1 MENFF
6 EALADL
12 GTENSVDAATV
23 IEKVKSAMQKA
34 AQRIYPECKEC
45 IRVDI
50 DPEQQI
56 FDVVLLQEVVD
67 EEPLNNTQVHI
78 DEARAVN
85 PTICVGDTF
94 ERKLDISK
102 FGRASAQSA
111 KQSIKG
117 DLRDINRDRI
127 LEKFEKK
134 VDDIITATITQVE
147 PGRGAAT
154 LMYDKTELYLLRQ
167 DQIPGEVLREGM
179 SIKVYVTKIANRS
192 KKPIIKL
199 SRTHKGL
206 VKRLFELEIPE
217 IFDGTVEVKSIS
229 REAGSR
235 SKIAVLSHDPNV
247 DAIGA
252 CIGPKRS
259 RISAIVRELNGEKI
273 DIIPYS
279 DDPAEY
285 IANALSPAKV
295 LKVHILPPEPP
306 EVYIT
311 ENGERKERPP
321 KVSAIAVVPNDQ
333 LSLAI
338 GNKGQNAKLAAKLTE
353 CKIDIKS
360 DLEEFELPEPAPLPE
375 PDEDEALFAGEVPET
390 EELLP
395 VEEAEELPE
404 EELSGEDAE

>member
-1 MENFF
+1 MDNNFF

-34 AQRIYPECKEC
+34 AQRMYPECKEC

-50 DPEQQI
+50 DPEKKI
-56 FDVVLLQEVVD
+56 FEVYILQTIVED
-67 EEPLNNTQVHI
+67 EPYNNTEVNI
-78 DEARAVN
+78 DVASASD
-85 PTICVGDTF
+85 PDACVGGIF
-94 ERKLDISK
+94 EKRLDISK

-127 LEKFEKK
+127 LEKFDSK
-134 VDDIITATITQVE
+134 VDDIITATVTQVE

-199 SRTHKGL
+199 SRIHKGL
-206 VKRLFELEIPE
+206 VKRLFELEVPE
-217 IFDGTVEVKSIS
+217 IFDGTVEVKAIS

-235 SKIAVLSHDPNV
+235 SKIAVMSNDPNV

-252 CIGPKRS
+252 CIGPKRQ
-259 RISAIVRELNGEKI
+259 RISAIVHELNGEKI

-285 IANALSPAKV
+285 IAKALSPAKV
-295 LKVHILPPEPP
+295 LKVHILPPEEEP
-306 EVYIT
+306 EEYIT
-311 ENGERKERPP
+311 ETGERRERTP
-321 KVSAIAVVPNDQ
+321 KLSAIAVVPHDQ

-360 DLEEFELPEPAPLPE
+360 DQEEFELPEPKPAPAFA
-375 PDEDEALFAGEVPET
+375 EDDDLFEEETPET
-390 EELLP
+390 AA
-395 VEEAEELPE
+395 AEETA
-404 EELSGEDAE
+404 EDAPAAE

>member
-1 MENFF
+1 MNNGFF

-12 GTENSVDAATV
+12 GTENSVDAEV
-23 IEKVKSAMQKA
+23 MIEKVKSAMQKA
-34 AQRIYPECKEC
+34 AQRMYPECKES

-50 DPEQQI
+50 DPEKQI
-56 FDVVLLQEVVD
+56 FEVVLLQEVVD
-67 EEPLNNTQVHI
+67 EEPINHTQINI
-78 DEARAVN
+78 DEAR
-85 PTICVGDTF
+85 TIDPDAYVGGIV

-127 LEKFEKK
+127 LDKFQSKEN
-134 VDDIITATITQVE
+134 DIITAVVTQVE
-147 PGRGAAT
+147 PGRGSAT

-167 DQIPGEVLREGM
+167 EQIPGEVLREGM
-179 SIKVYVTKIANRS
+179 SIKVYVTGIANRS

-199 SRTHKGL
+199 SRVHRDL
-206 VKRLFELEIPE
+206 VKRLFELEVPE
-217 IFDGTVEVKSIS
+217 IYDGTVEVKSIS

-235 SKIAVLSHDPNV
+235 SKIAVYSHDPNV

-259 RISAIVRELNGEKI
+259 RISAIVKELGGEKI

-279 DDPAEY
+279 EDPAEF

-295 LKVHILPPEPP
+295 LHVAIVDE
-306 EVYIT
+306 E
-311 ENGERKERPP
+311 ERTC
-321 KVSAIAVVPNDQ
+321 VAIVPTDQ

-338 GNKGQNAKLAAKLTE
+338 GNKGQNAKLAAKLTGF
-353 CKIDIKS
+353 KIDIKS
-360 DLEEFELPEPAPLPE
+360 DFEDIPKPVKKTAPEEEAQDEEEIFSEDAPAEETAPEESTP
-375 PDEDEALFAGEVPET
+375 
-390 EELLP
+390 
-395 VEEAEELPE
+395 EEAETA
-404 EELSGEDAE
+404 GDTAE

>member
-1 MENFF
+1 MDNNFF

-12 GTENSVDAATV
+12 GTENSVDSAVV

-34 AQRIYPECKEC
+34 AQRMYPDCKEC

-50 DPEQQI
+50 DPEKKI
-56 FDVVLLQEVVD
+56 FDVVLLQEIVD
-67 EEPLNNTQVHI
+67 EEPLSDAEVYI
-78 DEARAVN
+78 DEAKAIDPN
-85 PTICVGDTF
+85 AYVGGIL

-127 LEKFEKK
+127 LEKFESK
-134 VDDIITATITQVE
+134 VKDIITATVTQVE
-147 PGRGAAT
+147 PGRGSAT

-167 DQIPGEVLREGM
+167 EQIPGEVLKEGM
-179 SIKVYVTKIANRS
+179 SIKVYVTDIANRS

-199 SRTHKGL
+199 SRVHRDL
-206 VKRLFELEIPE
+206 VKRLFELEVPE
-217 IFDGTVEVKSIS
+217 IYDGTVVVKAIS

-235 SKIAVLSHDPNV
+235 SKIAVQSLDPNV
-247 DAIGA
+247 EAVGA

-259 RISAIVRELNGEKI
+259 RISAIVKELNGEKI

-279 DDPAEY
+279 DDPAEF
-285 IANALSPAKV
+285 ISRALAPAKV
-295 LKVHILPPEPP
+295 LRVHIIDDGTD
-306 EVYIT
+306 EVQDYEG
-311 ENGERKERPP
+311 ENKPQP
-321 KVSAIAVVPNDQ
+321 KLSAIAVVPHDQ

-338 GNKGQNAKLAAKLTE
+338 GNKGQNAKLAAKLTG

-360 DLEEFELPEPAPLPE
+360 DQEEFEIPAPKPKPAPVE
-375 PDEDEALFAGEVPET
+375 EFAAEVDEDEALFE
-390 EELLP
+390 
-395 VEEAEELPE
+395 EEAPAEETSE
-404 EELSGEDAE
+404 TVDESVE

>member
-1 MENFF
+1 MDNNFF

-12 GTENSVDAATV
+12 GTENSVDAAVV
-23 IEKVKSAMQKA
+23 IEKVKTAMQKA
-34 AQRIYPECKEC
+34 AQRMYPDCKEC

-50 DPEQQI
+50 DPEKKI
-56 FDVVLLQEVVD
+56 FDVVLLQEIVD
-67 EEPLNNTQVHI
+67 DEPYNDSEVNI
-78 DEARAVN
+78 DVAR
-85 PTICVGDTF
+85 TIDPNAYVGGTL

-127 LEKFEKK
+127 LEKFEPK
-134 VDDIITATITQVE
+134 VKDIITATITQVE

-167 DQIPGEVLREGM
+167 EQIPGEVLKEGM
-179 SIKVYVTKIANRS
+179 TIKVYVTDIANRS

-199 SRTHKGL
+199 SRVHRDL
-206 VKRLFELEIPE
+206 VKRLFELEVPE
-217 IFDGTVEVKSIS
+217 IYDGTVVVKSIS

-235 SKIAVLSHDPNV
+235 SKIAVQSLDPNV

-259 RISAIVRELNGEKI
+259 RISAIVKELNGEKI

-279 DDPAEY
+279 EDPAEF
-285 IANALSPAKV
+285 ISRALAPAKV
-295 LKVHILPPEPP
+295 LR
-306 EVYIT
+306 VYVT
-311 ENGERKERPP
+311 EEEHDSYENDNSPRI
-321 KVSAIAVVPNDQ
+321 SAIAVVPHDQ

-338 GNKGQNAKLAAKLTE
+338 GNKGQNAKLAAKLTG

-360 DLEEFELPEPAPLPE
+360 DQEQFEIPAPLPKQE
-375 PDEDEALFAGEVPET
+375 TFSDAIDE
-390 EELLP
+390 
-395 VEEAEELPE
+395 E
-404 EELSGEDAE
+404 EELFAAEETAVEETAAEEAAPAEDAAADAE

>member
-1 MENFF
+1 MDNNFF

-12 GTENSVDAATV
+12 ATENSVDAEVA

-34 AQRIYPECKEC
+34 AQRMYPDCKEC

-50 DPEQQI
+50 DPEKKL
-56 FDVVLLQEVVD
+56 FDVVLLQEIVDD
-67 EEPLNNTQVHI
+67 EEEPYNDSQVTLS
-78 DEARAVN
+78 EARAIDKN
-85 PTICVGDTF
+85 AYVGGTL

-127 LEKFEKK
+127 LEKFESK
-134 VDDIITATITQVE
+134 VKDIITATVTQVE
-147 PGRGAAT
+147 PGRGSAT

-167 DQIPGEVLREGM
+167 EQIPGEVLKEGM
-179 SIKVYVTKIANRS
+179 TIKVYVTDIANRS

-199 SRTHKGL
+199 SRIHRDL
-206 VKRLFELEIPE
+206 VKRLFELEVPE
-217 IFDGTVEVKSIS
+217 IYDGTVAVRSIS

-235 SKIAVLSHDPNV
+235 SKIAVESLDPNV
-247 DAIGA
+247 DAVGA

-259 RISAIVRELNGEKI
+259 RISAIVKELNGEKI

-279 DDPAEY
+279 DDPAEF
-285 IANALSPAKV
+285 ISRALAPAKV
-295 LKVHILPPEPP
+295 LKV
-306 EVYIT
+306 YIID
-311 ENGERKERPP
+311 NGEEPVTDADGEPRQP
-321 KVSAIAVVPNDQ
+321 KISAIAVVPHDQ

-338 GNKGQNAKLAAKLTE
+338 GNKGQNAKLAAKLTG

-360 DLEEFELPEPAPLPE
+360 DQENFEIPAPKAKDDVFAAE
-375 PDEDEALFAGEVPET
+375 VDEDEELFAEET
-390 EELLP
+390 P
-395 VEEAEELPE
+395 AEETPAAPA
-404 EELSGEDAE
+404 AE

>member
-1 MENFF
+1 MDNNFF

-12 GTENSVDAATV
+12 GTENSVDADVV

-34 AQRIYPECKEC
+34 AQRMYPDCKEC

-50 DPEQQI
+50 DPEKKI
-56 FDVVLLQEVVD
+56 FDVVLLQTIVD
-67 EEPLNNTQVHI
+67 EEPYNDTEVYI
-78 DEARAVN
+78 DEARAIDPN
-85 PTICVGDTF
+85 AYVGGTL

-127 LEKFEKK
+127 LEKFDSK
-134 VDDIITATITQVE
+134 VKDIITATVTQVE
-147 PGRGAAT
+147 PGRGSAT

-167 DQIPGEVLREGM
+167 EQIPGEVLKEGM
-179 SIKVYVTKIANRS
+179 SIKVYVSDIANRS

-199 SRTHKGL
+199 SRIHRDL
-206 VKRLFELEIPE
+206 VKRLFELEVPE
-217 IFDGTVEVKSIS
+217 IYDGTVVVKSIS

-235 SKIAVLSHDPNV
+235 SKIAVQSLDPNV
-247 DAIGA
+247 DAVGA

-259 RISAIVRELNGEKI
+259 RISAIVHELNGEKI

-279 DDPAEY
+279 DDPAEF
-285 IANALSPAKV
+285 ISRALAPAKV
-295 LKVHILPPEPP
+295 LR
-306 EVYIT
+306 VYVT
-311 ENGERKERPP
+311 EEEHDSYENDNSPRI
-321 KVSAIAVVPNDQ
+321 SAIAVVPHDQ

-338 GNKGQNAKLAAKLTE
+338 GNKGQNAKLAAKLTG

-360 DLEEFELPEPAPLPE
+360 DQEQFEIPAPLPKQE
-375 PDEDEALFAGEVPET
+375 TFSDAIDE
-390 EELLP
+390 
-395 VEEAEELPE
+395 E
-404 EELSGEDAE
+404 EELFAAEETAVEETAAEEAAPAEDAAADAE

>member
-1 MENFF
+1 MDNNFF

-12 GTENSVDAATV
+12 GTENSVDAEVV

-34 AQRIYPECKEC
+34 AQRMYPDCKEC

-50 DPEQQI
+50 IPEQRI
-56 FDVVLLQEVVD
+56 FDVVLLQEIVD
-67 EEPLNNTQVHI
+67 EEPFNDTQVYI
-78 DEARAVN
+78 DEARAIDPN
-85 PTICVGDTF
+85 AYVGGTL

-127 LEKFEKK
+127 LEKFESK
-134 VDDIITATITQVE
+134 VKDIITATVTQVE
-147 PGRGAAT
+147 PGRGSAT

-167 DQIPGEVLREGM
+167 EQIPGEVLREGM
-179 SIKVYVTKIANRS
+179 SIKVYVTDIANRS

-199 SRTHKGL
+199 SRVHRDL
-206 VKRLFELEIPE
+206 VKRLFELEVPE
-217 IFDGTVEVKSIS
+217 IYDGTVAVKAIS

-235 SKIAVLSHDPNV
+235 SKIAVQSLDPNV

-259 RISAIVRELNGEKI
+259 RISAIVKELGGEKI

-279 DDPAEY
+279 EDPAEF
-285 IANALSPAKV
+285 ISRALAPAKV
-295 LKVHILPPEPP
+295 LSVHIIDEGTDSIPEF
-306 EVYIT
+306 
-311 ENGERKERPP
+311 ENDSRQP
-321 KVSAIAVVPNDQ
+321 KLSAIAVVPHDQ

-338 GNKGQNAKLAAKLTE
+338 GNKGQNAKLAAKLTG

-360 DLEEFELPEPAPLPE
+360 DQEAFEIPAPRPKNE
-375 PDEDEALFAGEVPET
+375 VFSDVVDEDEELFAEETDPGETAAE
-390 EELLP
+390 P
-395 VEEAEELPE
+395 VE
-404 EELSGEDAE
+404 

>member
-1 MENFF
+1 MDNNFF

-12 GTENSVDAATV
+12 GTENSVDADVV

-34 AQRIYPECKEC
+34 AQRMYPDCKEC

-50 DPEQQI
+50 DPEKKI
-56 FDVVLLQEVVD
+56 FDVVLIQEVVD
-67 EEPLNNTQVHI
+67 EEPFNDTQIYI
-78 DEARAVN
+78 DEARALD
-85 PTICVGDTF
+85 PRAYVGGTV

-127 LEKFEKK
+127 LEKFESK
-134 VDDIITATITQVE
+134 VKDIITATVTQVE
-147 PGRGAAT
+147 PGRGSAT

-167 DQIPGEVLREGM
+167 EQIPGEVLREGM
-179 SIKVYVTKIANRS
+179 SIKVYVTDIANRS

-199 SRTHKGL
+199 SRIHRDL
-206 VKRLFELEIPE
+206 VKRLFELEVPDIY
-217 IFDGTVEVKSIS
+217 DGTVVVRAIS

-235 SKIAVLSHDPNV
+235 SKIAVESLDPNV

-259 RISAIVRELNGEKI
+259 RISAIVKELGGEKI

-279 DDPAEY
+279 DDPAEF
-285 IANALSPAKV
+285 ISRALAPAKV
-295 LKVHILPPEPP
+295 LKVHIIDDGTGAPQD
-306 EVYIT
+306 
-311 ENGERKERPP
+311 ENDPRAP
-321 KVSAIAVVPNDQ
+321 KLSAIAVVPHDQ

-338 GNKGQNAKLAAKLTE
+338 GNKGQNAKLAAKLTG

-360 DLEEFELPEPAPLPE
+360 DQEEFEIPAAKPKQELFSDTV
-375 PDEDEALFAGEVPET
+375 DEDEELFAQETPAADTDAAQEVPAADT
-390 EELLP
+390 AAD
-395 VEEAEELPE
+395 EA
-404 EELSGEDAE
+404 AE

>member
-1 MENFF
+1 MNNNFF

-12 GTENSVDAATV
+12 GTENSVDAEVV

-34 AQRIYPECKEC
+34 AQRMYPDCKEC

-50 DPEQQI
+50 IPEQRI
-56 FDVVLLQEVVD
+56 FDVVLLQEIVD
-67 EEPLNNTQVHI
+67 EEPFNDTQVYI
-78 DEARAVN
+78 DEARAIDPN
-85 PTICVGDTF
+85 AYVGGTL

-127 LEKFEKK
+127 LEKFESK
-134 VDDIITATITQVE
+134 VKDIITATVTQVE
-147 PGRGAAT
+147 PGRGSAT

-167 DQIPGEVLREGM
+167 EQIPGEVLREGM
-179 SIKVYVTKIANRS
+179 SIKVYVTDIANRS

-199 SRTHKGL
+199 SRVHRDL
-206 VKRLFELEIPE
+206 VKRLFELEVPE
-217 IFDGTVEVKSIS
+217 IYDGTVAVKAIS

-235 SKIAVLSHDPNV
+235 SKIAVQSLDPNV

-259 RISAIVRELNGEKI
+259 RISAIVKELGGEKI

-279 DDPAEY
+279 EDPAEF
-285 IANALSPAKV
+285 ISRALAPAKV
-295 LKVHILPPEPP
+295 LSVHIIDEGTDSIPEF
-306 EVYIT
+306 
-311 ENGERKERPP
+311 ENDARQP
-321 KVSAIAVVPNDQ
+321 KLSAIAVVPHDQ

-338 GNKGQNAKLAAKLTE
+338 GNKGQNAKLAAKLTG

-360 DLEEFELPEPAPLPE
+360 DQEAFEIPAPRPKNE
-375 PDEDEALFAGEVPET
+375 VFSDVVDEDEELFA
-390 EELLP
+390 
-395 VEEAEELPE
+395 EEAD
-404 EELSGEDAE
+404 SGETAAESVE